1 MWGRVKYS
9 RLISIEIFIFT
20 EFQQFLNFQNLWFLF
35 PTFLKDA
42 EIREEMYVI
51 LGERPHEDIIKK
63 YTECEHKGEYKG
75 TDITA

>member
-1 MWGRVKYS
+1 MKIFS
-9 RLISIEIFIFT
+9 DNLNSIEIFIFGIFET
-20 EFQQFLNFQNLWFLF
+20 YDFFS
-35 PTFLKDA
+35 TFLKDA